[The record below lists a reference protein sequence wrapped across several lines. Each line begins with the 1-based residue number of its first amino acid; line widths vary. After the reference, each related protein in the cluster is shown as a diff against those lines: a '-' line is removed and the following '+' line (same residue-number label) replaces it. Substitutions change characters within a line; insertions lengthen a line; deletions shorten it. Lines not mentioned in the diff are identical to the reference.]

1 MKLLTSTLLI
11 LAAPLSFAEWTLS
24 PDSSVKFLS
33 TKNTN
38 ITEVHEFTQVSGSV
52 SDKGN
57 AEIAI
62 DLTSVETGIGIRNER
77 MQSML
82 FNVSDYATATVSAD
96 LPETMMLALKNGET
110 ATSLLPLTLELH
122 GEKKDIEADVLA
134 TAAADGHVIVTTQS
148 PVLVNAG
155 DFKLAKGVEAL
166 REVAGLDR
174 ISTTVPVTF
183 TLLFT
188 EAPE

>member
-11 LAAPLSFAEWTLS
+11 LAAPLSYAEWTLS

-38 ITEVHEFTQVSGSV
+38 ITEVHEFTQLSGSV
-52 SDKGN
+52 SDKGK
-57 AEIAI
+57 AEISI
-62 DLTSVETGIGIRNER
+62 DLTSVETGISIRNER

-82 FNVSDYATATVSAD
+82 FNVSDYTSATVSAD
-96 LPETMMLALKNGET
+96 LPDTMILALKNGET
-110 ATSLLPLTLELH
+110 ATSVLPLTLELH

-155 DFKLAKGVEAL
+155 EFKLAKGVEAL

>member
-57 AEIAI
+57 AEISI

-155 DFKLAKGVEAL
+155 EFKLAKGVEAL

-188 EAPE
+188 ESPE

>member
-11 LAAPLSFAEWTLS
+11 LAAPLSYAEWTLS

-155 DFKLAKGVEAL
+155 ELKLAKGVEAL

>member
-11 LAAPLSFAEWTLS
+11 LAAPLSYAEWTLS

-38 ITEVHEFTQVSGSV
+38 ITEVHEFTQLSGSV

-57 AEIAI
+57 AEISI
-62 DLTSVETGIGIRNER
+62 DLTSVETGISIRNER

-82 FNVSDYATATVSAD
+82 FNVSDYTSATVSAD
-96 LPETMMLALKNGET
+96 LPDTMILALKNGET
-110 ATSLLPLTLELH
+110 ATSVLPLTLELH
-122 GEKKDIEADVLA
+122 GERKEIEADVLA

>member
-11 LAAPLSFAEWTLS
+11 LAAPLSYAEWTLS

-38 ITEVHEFTQVSGSV
+38 ITEVHEFTQLSGSV
-52 SDKGN
+52 SDKGK
-57 AEIAI
+57 AEISI
-62 DLTSVETGIGIRNER
+62 DLTSVETGISIRNER

-82 FNVSDYATATVSAD
+82 FNVSDYTSATVSAD
-96 LPETMMLALKNGET
+96 LPDTMMLALKNGET
-110 ATSLLPLTLELH
+110 ATSVLPLTLELH
-122 GEKKDIEADVLA
+122 GERKEIEADVLA

>member
-11 LAAPLSFAEWTLS
+11 LAAPLSYAEWTLS

-110 ATSLLPLTLELH
+110 ATSVLPLTLELH
-122 GEKKDIEADVLA
+122 GEKKEIEADVLA
-134 TAAADGHVIVTTQS
+134 TAAADGHVVVTTQS

-188 EAPE
+188 ESPE

>member
-11 LAAPLSFAEWTLS
+11 LAAPLSYAEWTLS

-38 ITEVHEFTQVSGSV
+38 ITEVHEFTQLSGSV
-52 SDKGN
+52 SDKGK
-57 AEIAI
+57 AEISI
-62 DLTSVETGIGIRNER
+62 DLTSVETGISIRNER

-82 FNVSDYATATVSAD
+82 FNVSDYTSATVSAD
-96 LPETMMLALKNGET
+96 LPDTMILALKNGET
-110 ATSLLPLTLELH
+110 ATSVLPLTLELH
-122 GEKKDIEADVLA
+122 GERKEIEADVLA

>member
-11 LAAPLSFAEWTLS
+11 LAAPLSYAEWTLS

-155 DFKLAKGVEAL
+155 EFKLAKGVEAL

-188 EAPE
+188 DAPE

>member
-11 LAAPLSFAEWTLS
+11 LAAPLSYAEWTLS

-155 DFKLAKGVEAL
+155 EFKLAKGVEAL

>member
-57 AEIAI
+57 AEISI

-110 ATSLLPLTLELH
+110 ATSVLPLTLELH
-122 GEKKDIEADVLA
+122 GEKKEIEADVLA
-134 TAAADGHVIVTTQS
+134 TAAADGHVVVTTQS

-188 EAPE
+188 ESPE

>member
-155 DFKLAKGVEAL
+155 EFKLAKGVEAL

-174 ISTTVPVTF
+174 ISTTVPVTC

>member
-11 LAAPLSFAEWTLS
+11 LAAPLSYAEWTLS

-38 ITEVHEFTQVSGSV
+38 ITEVHEFTQLSGSV

-57 AEIAI
+57 AEISI
-62 DLTSVETGIGIRNER
+62 DLTSVETGISIRNER

-82 FNVSDYATATVSAD
+82 FNVSDYTSATVSAD
-96 LPETMMLALKNGET
+96 LPDTMMLALKNGET
-110 ATSLLPLTLELH
+110 ATSVLPLTLELH
-122 GEKKDIEADVLA
+122 GEKKEIEADVLV

>member
-122 GEKKDIEADVLA
+122 GEKKDIETDVLA

-155 DFKLAKGVEAL
+155 EFKLAKGVEAL

>member
-52 SDKGN
+52 SDKGK

-110 ATSLLPLTLELH
+110 ATSVLPLTLELH
-122 GEKKDIEADVLA
+122 GEKKEIEADVLA
-134 TAAADGHVIVTTQS
+134 TAAADGHVVVTTQS

-188 EAPE
+188 ESPE

>member
-11 LAAPLSFAEWTLS
+11 LAAPLSYAEWTLS

-38 ITEVHEFTQVSGSV
+38 ITEVHEFTQLSGSV
-52 SDKGN
+52 TDKGN
-57 AEIAI
+57 AEISI
-62 DLTSVETGIGIRNER
+62 DLTSVETGISIRNER

-82 FNVSDYATATVSAD
+82 FNVSDYTSATVSAD
-96 LPETMMLALKNGET
+96 LPDTMMLALKNGET
-110 ATSLLPLTLELH
+110 ATSVLPLTLELH
-122 GEKKDIEADVLA
+122 GEKKEIEADVLA
-134 TAAADGHVIVTTQS
+134 TTAADGHVIVTTQS

>member
-11 LAAPLSFAEWTLS
+11 LAAPLSYAEWTLS

-38 ITEVHEFTQVSGSV
+38 ITEIHEFTQLSGSV

-57 AEIAI
+57 AEISI
-62 DLTSVETGIGIRNER
+62 DLTSVETGISIRNER

-82 FNVSDYATATVSAD
+82 FNVSDYTSATVSAD
-96 LPETMMLALKNGET
+96 LPDTMMLALKNGET
-110 ATSLLPLTLELH
+110 ATSVLPLTLELH
-122 GEKKDIEADVLA
+122 GERKEIEADVLA

-155 DFKLAKGVEAL
+155 DFKLAKGIEAL

>member
-11 LAAPLSFAEWTLS
+11 LAAPLSYAEWTLS

-38 ITEVHEFTQVSGSV
+38 ITEVHEFTQLSGSV

-57 AEIAI
+57 AEISI
-62 DLTSVETGIGIRNER
+62 DLTSVETGISIRNER

-82 FNVSDYATATVSAD
+82 FNVSDYTSATVSAD
-96 LPETMMLALKNGET
+96 LPDTMMLALKNGET
-110 ATSLLPLTLELH
+110 ATSVLPLTLELH
-122 GEKKDIEADVLA
+122 GERKEIEADVLA

>member
-52 SDKGN
+52 SDQGSAK
-57 AEIAI
+57 IAI
-62 DLTSVETGIGIRNER
+62 ALSSVETGIEIRNER

-82 FNVSDYATATVSAD
+82 FNVSDYATATVSAN
-96 LPETMMLALKNGET
+96 LPDTMMLALKNGET
-110 ATSLLPLTLELH
+110 ATSVLPLTLELH
-122 GEKKDIEADVLA
+122 GEKKEVKADILA
-134 TAAADGHVIVTTQS
+134 TAAADGHVVVTTQS
-148 PVLVNAG
+148 PILINAD

-166 REVAGLDR
+166 REIAGLDR

-188 EAPE
+188 ETPE

>member
-11 LAAPLSFAEWTLS
+11 LAAPLSYAEWTLS

-38 ITEVHEFTQVSGSV
+38 ITEVHEFTQLSGSV
-52 SDKGN
+52 TDKGN
-57 AEIAI
+57 AEISI
-62 DLTSVETGIGIRNER
+62 DLTSVETGISIRNER

-82 FNVSDYATATVSAD
+82 FNVSDYTSATVSAD
-96 LPETMMLALKNGET
+96 LPDTMMLALKNGET
-110 ATSLLPLTLELH
+110 ATSVLPLTLELH
-122 GEKKDIEADVLA
+122 GEKKEIEADVLA

>member
-11 LAAPLSFAEWTLS
+11 LAAPLSYAEWTLS

-38 ITEVHEFTQVSGSV
+38 ITEVHEFTQLSGSV

-57 AEIAI
+57 AEISI
-62 DLTSVETGIGIRNER
+62 DLTSVETGISIRNER

-82 FNVSDYATATVSAD
+82 FNVSDYTSATVSAD
-96 LPETMMLALKNGET
+96 LPDTMMLALKNGET
-110 ATSLLPLTLELH
+110 ATSVLPLTLELH
-122 GEKKDIEADVLA
+122 GEKKEIEADVLA

-188 EAPE
+188 ESPE

>member
-11 LAAPLSFAEWTLS
+11 LAAPLSYAEWTLS

-38 ITEVHEFTQVSGSV
+38 ITEIHEFTQLSGSV

-57 AEIAI
+57 AEISI
-62 DLTSVETGIGIRNER
+62 DLTSVETGISIRNER

-82 FNVSDYATATVSAD
+82 FNVSDYTSATVSAD
-96 LPETMMLALKNGET
+96 LPDTMMLALKNGET
-110 ATSLLPLTLELH
+110 ATSVLPLTLELH
-122 GEKKDIEADVLA
+122 GERKEIEADVLA

>member
-11 LAAPLSFAEWTLS
+11 LAAPLSYAEWTLS

-110 ATSLLPLTLELH
+110 ATSLLPLTLEFH

-155 DFKLAKGVEAL
+155 EFKLAKGVEAL

>member
-57 AEIAI
+57 AEISI

-155 DFKLAKGVEAL
+155 EFKLAKGVEAL

>member
-155 DFKLAKGVEAL
+155 EFKLAKGVEAL

>member
-82 FNVSDYATATVSAD
+82 FNVSDYTSATVSAD
-96 LPETMMLALKNGET
+96 LPDTMMLALKKGET
-110 ATSLLPLTLELH
+110 ATSVLPLTLELH
-122 GEKKDIEADVLA
+122 GEKKEIEADVLA

>member
-11 LAAPLSFAEWTLS
+11 LAAPLSYAEWTLS

-38 ITEVHEFTQVSGSV
+38 ITEVHEFTQLSGSV

-57 AEIAI
+57 AEISI
-62 DLTSVETGIGIRNER
+62 DLTSVETGISIRNER

-82 FNVSDYATATVSAD
+82 FNVSDYTSATVSAD
-96 LPETMMLALKNGET
+96 LPDTMMLALKNGET
-110 ATSLLPLTLELH
+110 ATSVLPLTLELH
-122 GEKKDIEADVLA
+122 GERKEIEADVLA
-134 TAAADGHVIVTTQS
+134 SAAADGHVIVTTQS

-155 DFKLAKGVEAL
+155 DFKLAKGIEAL

>member
-11 LAAPLSFAEWTLS
+11 LAAPLSYAEWTLS

-38 ITEVHEFTQVSGSV
+38 ITEVHEFTQLSGSV

-57 AEIAI
+57 AEISI
-62 DLTSVETGIGIRNER
+62 DLTSVETGISIRNER

-82 FNVSDYATATVSAD
+82 FNVSDYTSATVSAD
-96 LPETMMLALKNGET
+96 LPDTMMLALKKGET
-110 ATSLLPLTLELH
+110 ATSVLPLTLELH
-122 GEKKDIEADVLA
+122 GEKKEIEADVLA

>member
-11 LAAPLSFAEWTLS
+11 LAAPLSYAEWTLS

-148 PVLVNAG
+148 PILVNAG
-155 DFKLAKGVEAL
+155 EFKLAKGVEAL

>member
-11 LAAPLSFAEWTLS
+11 LAAPLSYAEWTLS

-52 SDKGN
+52 SDKGT
-57 AEIAI
+57 AESAS
-62 DLTSVETGIGIRNER
+62 DLTSVDTGIGIRNER

-155 DFKLAKGVEAL
+155 EFKLAKGVEAL

>member
-110 ATSLLPLTLELH
+110 ATSVLPLTLELH
-122 GEKKDIEADVLA
+122 GEKKEIEADVLA
-134 TAAADGHVIVTTQS
+134 TAAADGHVVVTTQS

-188 EAPE
+188 ESPE

>member
-62 DLTSVETGIGIRNER
+62 DLTSVATGIGIRNER

-155 DFKLAKGVEAL
+155 EFKLAKGVEAL

>member
-11 LAAPLSFAEWTLS
+11 LAAPLSYAEWTLS

-155 DFKLAKGVEAL
+155 EFKLAKGVEAL

-174 ISTTVPVTF
+174 ITTTVPVTF

>member
-11 LAAPLSFAEWTLS
+11 LAAPLSYAEWTLS

-122 GEKKDIEADVLA
+122 GEKKDIETDVLA

-155 DFKLAKGVEAL
+155 EFKLAKGVEAL

>member
-11 LAAPLSFAEWTLS
+11 LAAPLSFAEWALS

-57 AEIAI
+57 AEISI

-155 DFKLAKGVEAL
+155 EFKLAKGVEAL

>member
-1 MKLLTSTLLI
+1 M
-11 LAAPLSFAEWTLS
+11 
-24 PDSSVKFLS
+24 KFLS

-155 DFKLAKGVEAL
+155 EFKLAKGVEAL

>member
-11 LAAPLSFAEWTLS
+11 LAAPLSYAEWTLS

-38 ITEVHEFTQVSGSV
+38 ITEVHEFTQLSGSV

-57 AEIAI
+57 AEISI
-62 DLTSVETGIGIRNER
+62 DLTSVETGISIRNER

-82 FNVSDYATATVSAD
+82 FNVSDYTSATISAD
-96 LPETMMLALKNGET
+96 LPDTMMLALKNGET
-110 ATSLLPLTLELH
+110 ATSVLPLTLELH
-122 GEKKDIEADVLA
+122 GEKKEIEADVLA

>member
-11 LAAPLSFAEWTLS
+11 LAAPLSYAEWTLS

-38 ITEVHEFTQVSGSV
+38 ITEVHEFTQLSGSV

-57 AEIAI
+57 AEISI
-62 DLTSVETGIGIRNER
+62 DLTSVETGISIRNER

-82 FNVSDYATATVSAD
+82 FNVSDYTNATVSAD
-96 LPETMMLALKNGET
+96 LPDTMMLALKNGET
-110 ATSLLPLTLELH
+110 ATSVLPLTLELH
-122 GEKKDIEADVLA
+122 GEKKEIEADVLA

-188 EAPE
+188 ESPE

>member
-33 TKNTN
+33 TKNTD

-155 DFKLAKGVEAL
+155 EFKLAKGVEAL